1 MKLWELLIA
10 HNHWF
15 IISFRGKSIKLCARC
30 TGVILGFIS
39 LSILSINLNFTF
51 FFSLPI
57 AYQIILCI
65 LLAMPA
71 ILDWVT
77 QSWRIRVSNNKLRLI
92 TGFGEGVGI
101 SLLTLIAIPLFY
113 KILIIISIAG
123 LTIGIGMLK

>member
-15 IISFRGKSIKLCARC
+15 TISFGSKSIKLCARC

-39 LSILSINLNFTF
+39 LSILSINLNLTF

-57 AYQIILCI
+57 TYQIILCI
-65 LLAMPA
+65 LLAIPV

-92 TGFGEGVGI
+92 TGFSEGVGI
-101 SLLTLIAIPLFY
+101 SLLALIAIPLFY
-113 KILIIISIAG
+113 KILIIVSIAG
-123 LTIGIGMLK
+123 LTIGISMLK